1 MKIIFSLKNILSTK
15 HYNRFWIIAVLMLIS
30 VILELL
36 GIGAIIPIIK
46 SIIGDSSFVIS
57 IFDFT
62 ISLSTYSW
70 LIILV
75 IIFIIKNSYL
85 SFFNYYSSK
94 FIHDIQV
101 DLSSRLYSEYLE
113 LPFSNIKKNNS
124 SFYLRNIIS
133 EVNSFSNTTQS
144 IIILIT
150 EILVFISILIFLFF
164 VEPFIT
170 LSALIYFSFFGALV
184 YIFFKERTYKWGKI
198 RQESDQKKIRFV
210 QESFDGISEIK
221 IYNLKKFFYK
231 KFYTQIFN
239 SSKMALLSSIA
250 SFLPRYIFEILT
262 IVFVSF
268 VLILLKYFN
277 FEVESIIITLGLLG
291 VSIFRM
297 LPSMNKILVSSQ
309 LIKYNLPVI
318 ELLQKEINETHSLN
332 RKKKI
337 ENSFDT
343 SEKFSFSK
351 LVLKDLDFKYSD
363 EKIFEKINF
372 KISINQS
379 IGLIGESGS
388 GKSTLI
394 NIISGLLKPHSG
406 EAYFEDNANNKISL
420 EHFTKKISYVPQN
433 IFILED
439 TIKNNIILDKKF
451 DQKLFDEVVKY
462 TKIEEFIKVLKEN
475 ENSLIGER
483 GSNIS
488 GGQKQRIG
496 LARALY
502 SKPNFLI
509 LDEATNAL
517 DEETERLIFAN
528 LKNFKQ
534 KITMLIVTHNRK
546 NLFFCDEI
554 FSIKNKKLNNE
565 V

>member
-184 YIFFKERTYKWGKI
+184 YIFFKERSYKWGKI